1 MARGKLRTFKRTRS
15 LLYRWART
23 MGNWQP
29 WLELDGHKIVRRFV
43 HRQVGKRVVAP
54 FFGGSSWAGR
64 LLRRIVGR

>member
-1 MARGKLRTFKRTRS
+1 
-15 LLYRWART
+15 

-29 WLELDGHKIVRRFV
+29 WLEMDGHKIVRRYV

-54 FFGGSSWAGR
+54 FFGGSSLAGR